1 MFVKPFNETCEYYIR
16 LYIIIH
22 IFLIY
27 FYRGGLA
34 LRIGLLQ
41 PPVDVVKGD

>member
-1 MFVKPFNETCEYYIR
+1 MKRVNIILDYIYIYFSNIFAVVVLR
-16 LYIIIH
+16 VIII
-22 IFLIY
+22 
-27 FYRGGLA
+27 